1 MAFATR
7 CPKCNTVF
15 QVTGTQLAQCAGMV
29 RCSVC
34 QTPFNGIEHL
44 LGRIVP
50 GQGQPVDRNA
60 VAATRP
66 AAPFDSQPIA
76 GQQVIAEDAL
86 STPHSISGTVTTP
99 IAEDNIEPV
108 GNALP
113 VPQSPLPV
121 PSVPAETASISISE
135 KDIEPEDSSEPALM
149 TDAEKSL
156 QEAFDQQLQS
166 FSLEIDSQKEPV
178 IEKGQETSSAIDTEV
193 PEKAEPV
200 LTDGMPL
207 THPTVTPLLPSKK
220 KASFFGIVLWFLIII
235 ILLLAGSL
243 AAIYYYGK
251 EIVEE
256 VPALEETVDTVCEQL
271 SCPIEAPP
279 ATPPVTVESDLTLSY
294 EAPVKDTVIPK
305 AFNQKLSLANTSRQ
319 KLPWPELTLE
329 IMDIKGNPLTVRLL
343 KPKDYLP
350 DTLSKTDGI
359 EPATKHDLQL
369 HFEFKYAPKVNSR
382 IIITNSSTH

>member
-15 QVTGTQLAQCAGMV
+15 QIIGTQLTQCAGMV

-34 QTPFNGIEHL
+34 LTPFNGIEHL
-44 LGRIVP
+44 LGRIAS
-50 GQGQPVDRNA
+50 GQEHPAGGN
-60 VAATRP
+60 P
-66 AAPFDSQPIA
+66 AAGTQPAVPVGSQPIA
-76 GQQVIAEDAL
+76 GQQAIAEDGPSAPL
-86 STPHSISGTVTTP
+86 SIPGTGTTAV
-99 IAEDNIEPV
+99 AENIVEPV
-108 GNALP
+108 GDALP
-113 VPQSPLPV
+113 ATQTPLPV
-121 PSVPAETASISISE
+121 PSVPAETASIPISNKSI
-135 KDIEPEDSSEPALM
+135 DPEDSGEPALM
-149 TDAEKSL
+149 TDAEQSL
-156 QEAFDQQLQS
+156 QEAFDRQLQS
-166 FSLEIDSQKEPV
+166 FSLEIDSQTEPV
-178 IEKGQETSSAIDTEV
+178 IEKEQGTSPAPDTEA
-193 PEKAEPV
+193 PEKTEPV
-200 LTDGMPL
+200 LTD
-207 THPTVTPLLPSKK
+207 VTPPAHPAVIAHLPSEKK
-220 KASFFGIVLWFLIII
+220 TSFFGILLWSLIALF
-235 ILLLAGSL
+235 LLLAAGL

-271 SCPIEAPP
+271 SCPVEAPP
-279 ATPPVTVESDLTLSY
+279 AAPPVTVESDLTLAY

-329 IMDIKGNPLTVRLL
+329 IMDIKGNLLAVRPL

-369 HFEFKYAPKVNSR
+369 HFEFKYAQTVNSR
-382 IIITNSSTH
+382 VMITHSPFH